1 MKKCFYSILD
11 CCFLLSRDQSIRGDC
26 QFFLSLGFGL
36 TEEFLALI
44 SFP

>member
-1 MKKCFYSILD
+1 MKKCFYSGPD
-11 CCFLLSRDQSIRGDC
+11 YCFLLSRDQSIPGDC
-26 QFFLSLGFGL
+26 QLFLFLDVGL